1 MLFLY
6 QIIIDLII
14 LSINEGSNA
23 MHVHFH
29 TKKRQQKIVDG
40 NQKADVK
47 KGQQKKEKQKKHGKN
62 ILLKGK

>member
-29 TKKRQQKIVDG
+29 TKKRQQKIVDS
-40 NQKADVK
+40 NQKADVM
-47 KGQQKKEKQKKHGKN
+47 KGQQKKEKQKKTWQ
-62 ILLKGK
+62 

>member
-29 TKKRQQKIVDG
+29 TKKCQQKIVDS
-40 NQKADVK
+40 NQKADVM
-47 KGQQKKEKQKKHGKN
+47 KGQQKKEKQKKHGNN